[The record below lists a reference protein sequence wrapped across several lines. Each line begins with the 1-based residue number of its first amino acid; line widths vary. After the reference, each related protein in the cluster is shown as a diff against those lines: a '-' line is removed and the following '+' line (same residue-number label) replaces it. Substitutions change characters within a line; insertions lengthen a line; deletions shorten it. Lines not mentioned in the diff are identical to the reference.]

1 MKFDRFTVKAREVI
15 HDAQNLAGKMGNPEI
30 RPHHFLTVLLT
41 QDKGIAPRILQ
52 AIGADV
58 MGLTR
63 AAAQQLDELS
73 KVSGGAKARLSRQA
87 NEVIEAA
94 TAAARELGDT
104 HVATEMLLV
113 GVEAA
118 KDKPRDLLHDY
129 GVNRQRLLEAIHG
142 VRGGRNVSGED
153 AEGQYEAL
161 DKYTRDM
168 TQQARD
174 NKLDPIIGRDQ
185 EIRRALQVLSRR
197 SKNNPVLI
205 GDPGVGKTAIVE
217 GIAQRVAT
225 NDVPESLQG
234 KRLLAL
240 DLAAIIAGAK
250 YRGEFE
256 ERLKAVLEEIENSE
270 GNIIL
275 FIDELHTIVN
285 AGGSG
290 GAMDAGNM
298 IKPALAR
305 GELRCIG
312 ATTVDEYRKHLEKD
326 KALERR
332 FQPVMIEEPT
342 VTDTVRILR
351 GIKERYETHHGI
363 RITDDAIVGAATL
376 SDRYIADRHQP
387 DKAIDLVD
395 EAASRVRMEIES
407 IPQPIDTLEREIAT
421 MQVELQALHREK
433 DDDNARQR
441 AKQIE
446 SEIADKQEEAR
457 ELRMRWEQE
466 RAALEAISE
475 LKERLDQLRHEG
487 ETAQRTADYER
498 ASQIFYGELPGVQ
511 EALKERQAALAE
523 LQKDGAILREE
534 VTDEDI
540 AVVVSAWTG
549 VPVTKLVESE
559 QAKLL
564 KMEERIHKRLVGQDE
579 AVIAVANAVRR
590 ARAGLQDP
598 NRPIG
603 SFIFLGPTGVGK
615 TELARAL
622 AEFLFDD
629 EKNLI
634 RIDMSEYQEKHTVA
648 RLIGA
653 PPGYVGYDE
662 GGQLTEAVRRR
673 PYSVVLLD
681 EIEKAH
687 PDIFNVLLQVLDD
700 GRLTDSKGRTVDF
713 KNVVLIMT
721 SNVGSR
727 YILEGTEKGLPPEAI
742 QAKVTEALRERFRPE
757 FLNRVDEI
765 TTFHALRYEH
775 MDDILT
781 IQLRHIRKLLDARQ
795 LQLEISDTARKALC
809 DAGFDPLYGA
819 RPLKRAIQQYCMNP
833 MSRAIVA
840 GDFAPR
846 DTISVDVQDDALVFT
861 RIPAPPEEDDEPGY
875 DGPPIKRI

>member
-1 MKFDRFTVKAREVI
+1 MKFEKFTIKAREVI
-15 HDAQNLAGKMGNPEI
+15 ADSQNLAGRLGNPEI
-30 RPHHFLTVLLT
+30 RPQHVLTVLLT
-41 QDKGIAPRILQ
+41 QEKGTAPRILQ
-52 AIGADV
+52 TIGADV
-58 MGLTR
+58 AGLSR
-63 AAAQQLDELS
+63 QAAKLMDDLP
-73 KVSGGAKARLSRQA
+73 KVSGGTKARLARQTD
-87 NEVIEAA
+87 ELLAA
-94 TAAARELGDT
+94 AEQGARELGDS
-104 HVATEMLLV
+104 HIASELLLL

-129 GVNRQRLLEAIHG
+129 GVNRERLVEAIHA
-142 VRGGRNVSGED
+142 VRGGRNVSGEG
-153 AEGQYEAL
+153 AEEQYESL
-161 DKYTRDM
+161 ERYTRDL
-168 TQQARD
+168 TQQAREG
-174 NKLDPIIGRDQ
+174 KLDPIIGRDK

-197 SKNNPVLI
+197 TKNNPVLI

-217 GIAQRVAT
+217 GIAQRIAVD
-225 NDVPESLQG
+225 DVPESLQG
-234 KRLLAL
+234 KKLLAL
-240 DLAAIIAGAK
+240 DLAALIAGAK

-256 ERLKAVLEEIENSE
+256 ERLKAVLEEIENSGGE
-270 GNIIL
+270 IIL
-275 FIDELHTIVN
+275 FIDELHNIVG
-285 AGGSG
+285 AGKSG

-342 VTDTVRILR
+342 VADSVRILR
-351 GIKERYETHHGI
+351 GIKERYEVHHGI
-363 RITDDAIVGAATL
+363 RITDDAVVAAATL

-387 DKAIDLVD
+387 DKSIDLMD

-407 IPQPIDTLEREIAT
+407 LPQPIDTMEREIAGLR
-421 MQVELQALHREK
+421 VELQALSRETEEG
-433 DDDNARQR
+433 ARAR
-441 AKQIE
+441 AAEIE
-446 SEIADKQEEAR
+446 KLIARKEEEAH
-457 ELRMRWEQE
+457 ELRQRWEQE
-466 RAALEAISE
+466 RGALEAISE
-475 LKERLDQLRHEG
+475 LKERTDQLRHEG
-487 ETAQRTADYER
+487 ERAQHGADYER
-498 ASQIFYGELPGVQ
+498 ASQIVYGELPKVQ
-511 EALKERQAALAE
+511 EELQARMAE
-523 LQKDGAILREE
+523 LEELQRDGAILREE
-534 VTDEDI
+534 VSEEDI
-540 AVVVSAWTG
+540 ANVVSSWTG
-549 VPVTKLVESE
+549 IPVTKLVESE

-564 KMEERIHKRLVGQDE
+564 QMEERIHQRLVGQDP
-579 AVIAVANAVRR
+579 AVVAVADAVRR

-598 NRPIG
+598 QRPIG

-629 EKNLI
+629 EKNMV

-687 PDIFNVLLQVLDD
+687 QDIFNVLLQVLDE

-727 YILEGTEKGLPPEAI
+727 FILQATEAGVDQQTMEK
-742 QAKVTEALRERFRPE
+742 KVTEELRAKFRPE
-757 FLNRVDEI
+757 FLNRVDEVTI
-765 TTFHALRYEH
+765 FHSLRYEH
-775 MDDILT
+775 MDAILT
-781 IQLRHIRKLLDARQ
+781 IQLRHIRKLMEARQ
-795 LQLEISDTARKALC
+795 LSLEISPAARKALC

-819 RPLKRAIQQYCMNP
+819 RPLKRAIQQYLMNP
-833 MSRAIVA
+833 MSRAIVG
-840 GDFAPR
+840 GDFGPR
-846 DTISVDVQDDALVFT
+846 DTVSVDLQGD
-861 RIPAPPEEDDEPGY
+861 RIIFERIAAPEIVDEPP
-875 DGPPIKRI
+875 DFMPPMGRSL

>member
-41 QDKGIAPRILQ
+41 QDGGIAPRILQ
-52 AIGADV
+52 TIGADV

-63 AAAQQLDELS
+63 GAAKQLDELS
-73 KVSGGAKARLSRQA
+73 KVSGGTKARLSRQA
-87 NEVIEAA
+87 NELIDHAEKG
-94 TAAARELGDT
+94 ARELGDT

-113 GVEAA
+113 AIEATD
-118 KDKPRDLLHDY
+118 DKPSQLLKDY
-129 GVNRQRLLEAIHG
+129 GVTRQRLLEAIHS
-142 VRGGRNVSGED
+142 VRGGRGVKGED
-153 AEGQYEAL
+153 AEGSYEAL

-174 NKLDPIIGRDQ
+174 NKLDPVIGRDT
-185 EIRRALQVLSRR
+185 EIRRALQVLARR
-197 SKNNPVLI
+197 TKNNPVLI
-205 GDPGVGKTAIVE
+205 GDPGVGKTALVE
-217 GIAQRVAT
+217 GIAQRIAK

-256 ERLKAVLEEIENSE
+256 ERLKAVLEEIENSQ

-342 VTDTVRILR
+342 VTDTIRILR

-363 RITDDAIVGAATL
+363 RITDDAIVAAATM

-387 DKAIDLVD
+387 DKAIDLID

-407 IPQPIDTLEREIAT
+407 IPQPIDTLERAIAGLR
-421 MQVELQALHREK
+421 VELQALNREK

-441 AKQIE
+441 ANQI
-446 SEIADKQEEAR
+446 DKDITGKEEEALK
-457 ELRMRWEQE
+457 LRNRWEQE

-487 ETAQRTADYER
+487 ETAQRSANYER
-498 ASQIFYGELPGVQ
+498 ASQVFYGEIPGIQ
-511 EALKERQAALAE
+511 DALKERQAALDE

-534 VTDEDI
+534 VSDDDI

-564 KMEERIHKRLVGQDE
+564 LMEDRIHERLVGQAE
-579 AVIAVANAVRR
+579 AVTAVANAVRR
-590 ARAGLQDP
+590 SRAGLQDP

-629 EKNLI
+629 DKNLI

-673 PYSVVLLD
+673 PYSVVLFD

-687 PDIFNVLLQVLDD
+687 ADIFNVLLQVLDD

-713 KNVVLIMT
+713 KNVVLLMT

-727 YILEGTEKGLPPEAI
+727 QILAGTEQGLEQGQIDAMV
-742 QAKVTEALRERFRPE
+742 QEEMRKTFRPE

-775 MDDILT
+775 MDAILT

-795 LQLEISDTARKALC
+795 LNFEITPAARKALC

-840 GDFAPR
+840 GDFGPR
-846 DTISVDVQDDALVFT
+846 DTIAVDVQDEQLMFA
-861 RIPAPPEEDDEPGY
+861 RIPAPPQEEEDMGY
-875 DGPPIKRI
+875 DGPPLKSI

>member
-1 MKFDRFTVKAREVI
+1 
-15 HDAQNLAGKMGNPEI
+15 
-30 RPHHFLTVLLT
+30 
-41 QDKGIAPRILQ
+41 
-52 AIGADV
+52 
-58 MGLTR
+58 
-63 AAAQQLDELS
+63 
-73 KVSGGAKARLSRQA
+73 
-87 NEVIEAA
+87 
-94 TAAARELGDT
+94 
-104 HVATEMLLV
+104 
-113 GVEAA
+113 
-118 KDKPRDLLHDY
+118 
-129 GVNRQRLLEAIHG
+129 
-142 VRGGRNVSGED
+142 
-153 AEGQYEAL
+153 
-161 DKYTRDM
+161 
-168 TQQARD
+168 
-174 NKLDPIIGRDQ
+174 
-185 EIRRALQVLSRR
+185 
-197 SKNNPVLI
+197 VLI

-256 ERLKAVLEEIENSE
+256 ERLKAVLEEIENSS

-342 VTDTVRILR
+342 TTDTVRILR

-363 RITDDAIVGAATL
+363 RITDDAIVAAATL

-433 DDDNARQR
+433 DDDNAKQR
-441 AKQIE
+441 ARQIDA
-446 SEIADKQEEAR
+446 EIADKQEEAR
-457 ELRMRWEQE
+457 ELRLRWEQE
-466 RAALEAISE
+466 RAALEAINE
-475 LKERLDQLRHEG
+475 LKEKLDQLRHEG

-498 ASQIFYGELPGVQ
+498 ASQVFYGEIPGVQ
-511 EALKERQAALAE
+511 EALKDRQATLAQ

-564 KMEERIHKRLVGQDE
+564 KMEDRIHERLVGQAE
-579 AVIAVANAVRR
+579 AVVAVANAVRR

-687 PDIFNVLLQVLDD
+687 GDIFNVLLQVLDD

-727 YILEGTEKGLPPEAI
+727 FILEGTERNLPKEAI
-742 QAKVTEALRERFRPE
+742 EAKVTEALRETFRPE
-757 FLNRVDEI
+757 FINRVDEI
-765 TTFHALRYEH
+765 TTFHSLRYEH
-775 MDDILT
+775 MDAILT

-795 LQLEISDTARKALC
+795 LQFEISDAARKALC

-840 GDFAPR
+840 GDFGPR
-846 DTISVDVQDDALVFT
+846 DTIAVDVKDDALIFA
-861 RIPAPPEEDDEPGY
+861 RIPAPPEEDEDLGY
-875 DGPPIKRI
+875 DGPPIKQI

>member
-41 QDKGIAPRILQ
+41 QEGGIAPRILQ
-52 AIGADV
+52 TIGTDV
-58 MGLTR
+58 LGITR
-63 AAAQQLDELS
+63 EAAKLLDGLS
-73 KVSGGAKARLSRQA
+73 KVSGGTKARLSRQA
-87 NEVIEAA
+87 DELI
-94 TAAARELGDT
+94 AAADQAASDLGDT
-104 HVATEMLLV
+104 HVATELLLV
-113 GVEAA
+113 GIEAVN
-118 KDKPRDLLHDY
+118 DKPRQLLHDY
-129 GVNRQRLLEAIHG
+129 GVTRERLLEAIHG
-142 VRGGRNVSGED
+142 VRGGRGVSGED

-174 NKLDPIIGRDQ
+174 NKLDPIIGRDA

-197 SKNNPVLI
+197 TKNNPVLI

-225 NDVPESLQG
+225 NDVPESLQN

-256 ERLKAVLEEIENSE
+256 ERLKAVLEEIENSQ
-270 GNIIL
+270 GQIIL

-285 AGGSG
+285 AGGSS

-332 FQPVMIEEPT
+332 FQPIMVEEPT

-363 RITDDAIVGAATL
+363 RITDDAIVAAATL
-376 SDRYIADRHQP
+376 SDRYISDRHQP
-387 DKAIDLVD
+387 DKSIDLVD

-407 IPQPIDTLEREIAT
+407 VPQPIDALEREIAT
-421 MQVELQALHREK
+421 MHVELQALSRE
-433 DDDNARQR
+433 DDDNARAR
-441 AKQIE
+441 AKVIE
-446 SEIADKQEEAR
+446 GDIANMEEEAR
-457 ELRMRWEQE
+457 ELRGRWEQE
-466 RAALEAISE
+466 RAALDAIAE
-475 LKERLDQLRHEG
+475 IKEKIDDLRHEG
-487 ETAQRTADYER
+487 ETAQRNADYER
-498 ASQIFYGELPGVQ
+498 ASQVFYGELPGLQTAIKERQ
-511 EALKERQAALAE
+511 EALTE
-523 LQKDGAILREE
+523 LQKSGSMLREE
-534 VTDEDI
+534 VSDDDI
-540 AVVVSAWTG
+540 AVVVSSWTG

-564 KMEERIHKRLVGQDE
+564 KMEERIHDRLVGQDE
-579 AVIAVANAVRR
+579 AVVAVANAVRR

-598 NRPIG
+598 SRPIG

-629 EKNLI
+629 EKSMI

-687 PDIFNVLLQVLDD
+687 QDIFNVLLQVLDE

-727 YILEGTEKGLPPEAI
+727 LILEGNEKGFSKDKI
-742 QAKVTEALRERFRPE
+742 DQAVNLEMRNTFRPE

-765 TTFHALRYEH
+765 TTFHSLRYEH

-781 IQLRHIRKLLDARQ
+781 IQLVHIRELLDTRQ
-795 LQLEISDTARKALC
+795 LELEITPAARKALC

-819 RPLKRAIQQYCMNP
+819 RPLKRAIQQYMMNP

-840 GDFAPR
+840 GDFGPR
-846 DTISVDVQDDALVFT
+846 DTIIVDMRDDVLLFERVAAEPL
-861 RIPAPPEEDDEPGY
+861 EDDQPEY
-875 DGPPIKRI
+875 VPPPLKSI

>member
-1 MKFDRFTVKAREVI
+1 MQYERFTVKAREVLS
-15 HDAQNLAGKMGNPEI
+15 DAQNLAGKMGNPEV
-30 RPHHFLTVLLT
+30 RPHHLLTVLLT

-52 AIGADV
+52 TIGADV

-63 AAAQQLDELS
+63 GAAKLLDELS

-87 NEVIEAA
+87 EEVIAVA
-94 TAAARELGDT
+94 DKVSRELGDT
-104 HVATEMLLV
+104 HVAAELLLV
-113 GVEAA
+113 GIEAA
-118 KDKPRDLLHDY
+118 DDKPRQLLHDY
-129 GVNRQRLLEAIHG
+129 GVSRERLLEAIHS
-142 VRGGRNVSGED
+142 VRGGRGVSGEE

-197 SKNNPVLI
+197 AKNNPVLI

-217 GIAQRVAT
+217 GIAQRIAKD
-225 NDVPESLQG
+225 DVPESLRG

-256 ERLKAVLEEIENSE
+256 ERLKAVLEEIEHSQ
-270 GNIIL
+270 GGIIL

-332 FQPVMIEEPT
+332 FQPVMVEEPT
-342 VTDTVRILR
+342 VADTVRILR

-363 RITDDAIVGAATL
+363 RITDDAVVAAATL

-407 IPQPIDTLEREIAT
+407 TPQPIDTLEREIAT
-421 MQVELQALHREK
+421 RRVELQALSRET
-433 DDDNARQR
+433 DENARAR
-441 AKQIE
+441 ARVIE
-446 SEIADKQEEAR
+446 KEIADMDEECR
-457 ELRMRWEQE
+457 GLRLRWEQE
-466 RAALEAISE
+466 RAALEAITE
-475 LKERLDQLRHEG
+475 LKERLEQLRHEG
-487 ETAQRTADYER
+487 ETAQRSADYER
-498 ASQIFYGELPGVQ
+498 ASQVFYGEIPGVQ
-511 EALKERQAALAE
+511 QALRERQAALAD

-534 VTDEDI
+534 VTEEDI
-540 AVVVSAWTG
+540 AYVVSRWTG

-564 KMEERIHKRLVGQDE
+564 KMEERIHQRLVGQAE
-579 AVIAVANAVRR
+579 AVVAVANAVRR

-629 EKNLI
+629 EKSLV

-673 PYSVVLLD
+673 PYAVVLLD

-687 PDIFNVLLQVLDD
+687 ADIFNVLLQVLDD

-727 YILEGTEKGLPPEAI
+727 QILAGTEKGLP
-742 QAKVTEALRERFRPE
+742 QAQIDQLVQEELRATFRPE
-757 FLNRVDEI
+757 FLNRVDEV

-775 MDDILT
+775 MDEILT
-781 IQLRHIRKLLDARQ
+781 IQLRHIRRLLDARQ
-795 LQLEISDTARKALC
+795 LTLEVSPAARKALC

-819 RPLKRAIQQYCMNP
+819 RPLKRAIQQYLMNP
-833 MSRAIVA
+833 MSRAIVS
-840 GDFAPR
+840 GDFGPR
-846 DTISVDVQDDALVFT
+846 DTIEVDVEDDQLLFA
-861 RIPAPPEEDDEPGY
+861 RIPAPPVEEEAPSVVRK
-875 DGPPIKRI
+875 I